1 MKNLATFLLFTF
13 SLLIFSCNTT
23 KRSSLTGTVARE
35 SLRAIMRVPILYNG
49 AMFQSGKVL
58 NEVPSV
64 WKAPKGFRLTKTYVE
79 GLPIELLETTK
90 GSDKII
96 LQLHG
101 GAYIIG
107 YNDFYREIAL
117 KYSKMLGGVSVLSID
132 YRIAPQYTFPAALV
146 DAVIA
151 WNWLLNKGYKPENII
166 IVGDSAGGNLA
177 LALVMKLRDEGCQ
190 LPAAMVCMSP
200 WTDMAS
206 EGDSY
211 IYNRY
216 NDPMFGEKL
225 PKKGEIVTERE
236 HYRPEYAGNTDLHY
250 KYLSPAYGEYQ
261 DFPPMLIQVGT
272 FELLESD
279 AITVYK
285 KAKAANVDATLTRYE
300 QMYHVFQFTIGLPE
314 SKQAWEEVMLFIGK
328 HIERG

>member
-1 MKNLATFLLFTF
+1 
-13 SLLIFSCNTT
+13 
-23 KRSSLTGTVARE
+23 VARE
-35 SLRAIMRVPILYNG
+35 SLRVIMRVPILYNG
-49 AMFQSGKVL
+49 AMFESGKVL

-64 WKAPKGFRLTKTYVE
+64 WKAPKGFRLTKTYVD
-79 GLPIELLETTK
+79 GLPIELLETNK

-96 LQLHG
+96 LQFHG

-236 HYRPEYAGNTDLHY
+236 HFRPEYAGNTDLHY

-285 KAKAANVDATLTRYE
+285 KAKSANVDVTLTRYE
-300 QMYHVFQFTIGLPE
+300 EMYHVFQFTIGLPE
-314 SKQAWEEVMLFIGK
+314 SKRAWEEVMLFIGK
-328 HIERG
+328 HIERD